1 MRRVLAIVLLAGS
14 ALLSAQAP
22 GSASAD
28 MPAFEVAS
36 VKRNT
41 SGSMNVRSSTLPNG
55 TYVAANAP
63 LRSIIL
69 MAYQL
74 RPYQLIGGPGWLDSD
89 RFDVNARAPAQA
101 PASDLLLMLRTLL
114 ADRFAL
120 ATHAETREHPIYA
133 LVLARN
139 DGRLGPGLRPST
151 STCPAPPGTAPVAS
165 QPAQRPRCGITMS
178 TAKGT
183 LLGGGRT
190 MAELAA
196 ALAMFA
202 IDRPIVDRTG
212 VSGRF
217 EIDLEWT
224 PQVLQSATPDGGAAT
239 ASDGPSIFTALTS
252 QLGLRLQST
261 RGPVEVLVIDRVE
274 PPTPD

>member
-1 MRRVLAIVLLAGS
+1 MRRVLAVLLAAS
-14 ALLSAQAP
+14 AVLSAQSPSPAP
-22 GSASAD
+22 AAL
-28 MPAFEVAS
+28 PAFDVAS
-36 VKRNT
+36 VKRNA
-41 SGSMNVRSSTLPNG
+41 SGGTNVRSSTLPNG
-55 TYVAANAP
+55 AYVATNAP

-69 MAYQL
+69 MAYRL
-74 RPYQLIGGPGWLDSD
+74 RPYQLIGGPAWLDSD
-89 RFDVNARAPAQA
+89 RFDINARAPEQV
-101 PASDLLLMLRTLL
+101 PSSDLLLMVRRLL
-114 ADRFAL
+114 AERFAL
-120 ATHAETREHPIYA
+120 ATHGETREQSIYA
-133 LVLARN
+133 LVLARS
-139 DGRLGPGLRPST
+139 DSRLGPGLRVST
-151 STCPAPPGTAPVAS
+151 TMCPAPPGAAAVPP
-165 QPAQRPRCGITMS
+165 QPAQRPPCGITMNTS
-178 TAKGT
+178 KGT
-183 LLGGGRT
+183 LVDGGRT

-224 PQVLQSATPDGGAAT
+224 PQVLQSTAPDGGAAT